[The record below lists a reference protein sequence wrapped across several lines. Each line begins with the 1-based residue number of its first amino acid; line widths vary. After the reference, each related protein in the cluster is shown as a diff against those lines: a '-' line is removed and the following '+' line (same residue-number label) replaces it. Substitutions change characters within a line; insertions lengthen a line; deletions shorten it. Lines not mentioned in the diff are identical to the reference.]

1 MILKSHEQG
10 SELYNKFKNSL
21 FKITLLSP
29 WKITFGHFFSTGS
42 AIFVRHHFLWVFS
55 YLFILGRVFF
65 ICYFCKV
72 SLFSNGT
79 KGCLFCEVPFLLG
92 VSDAALLGLFICS
105 YVHKEYFE
113 GVSNCDYLL
122 FYQ

>member
-79 KGCLFCEVPFLLG
+79 KGCLFCEVPFLLD
-92 VSDAALLGLFICS
+92 VSDAALLGFFICS